1 MKTYAAMLL
10 VAALLYIP
18 ANIFYNIGENFL
30 ASFLPLVSTKKNI
43 GRVSA
48 TGWAMGYVGALLLLL
63 ISGALITIFGWTA
76 TEQYR
81 PLFVLAGIWFA
92 VVAIPT
98 VLFLHE
104 DRPERTARG
113 ALGEGLHRMRQTIL
127 DASRYAQL
135 LRFLSV
141 FFIYSMGTQVVIFFA
156 GIITKDGFDFG
167 TTKLVLFVLQLT
179 VTAGATSIVLARFQ
193 DAFGHL
199 RTIRLFLIVWSVS
212 TLGLAILTIPG
223 RPEWVFWV
231 LSNGIGIGI
240 GGIGTASRAVVGAF
254 TPADKTGE
262 FFGLWGLV
270 YKLSGVVGP
279 FAFGFVKAGLGI
291 TTGLFLIASFFIVGL
306 ILLTIVDERKGI
318 EAAEDPV
325 TPG

>member
-1 MKTYAAMLL
+1 MTLARLNPFRGLPNPREVWAWGMYDLANQSFTLLINTMFFGLYVQEVVAPDKPTGDRLWGTIGPLSLLVVVLIGPFLGATADARGWKKRMLIGSGVLCVGFTCAFGLIQPGWML

-63 ISGALITIFGWTA
+63 ISGVLITIFGWTA

-141 FFIYSMGTQVVIFFA
+141 FFIYSMGTQVV
-156 GIITKDGFDFG
+156 
-167 TTKLVLFVLQLT
+167 
-179 VTAGATSIVLARFQ
+179 
-193 DAFGHL
+193 
-199 RTIRLFLIVWSVS
+199 
-212 TLGLAILTIPG
+212 
-223 RPEWVFWV
+223 
-231 LSNGIGIGI
+231 
-240 GGIGTASRAVVGAF
+240 
-254 TPADKTGE
+254 
-262 FFGLWGLV
+262 
-270 YKLSGVVGP
+270 
-279 FAFGFVKAGLGI
+279 
-291 TTGLFLIASFFIVGL
+291 
-306 ILLTIVDERKGI
+306 
-318 EAAEDPV
+318 
-325 TPG
+325 